1 MLANR
6 KRKRPAETWGN
17 ATSPNWTFARHDG
30 KNGAVFPSFFLHP
43 RYHVPPCGL
52 WTAFMNYLTLFL
64 TTRARWKF
72 QGPFSWQARL
82 SIFEYVAD
90 FSKNFSFLFA
100 DALEQGWV
108 VVLSFPNSLEPQRKE
123 FNASCILLCE
133 SCSEWLASDEVY
145 FPWLQ
150 IQAPFLVN
158 NDKKHTSVDS

>member
-90 FSKNFSFLFA
+90 FSKTSRSCSRMHWSRVELLCFLFRIPSSPK
-100 DALEQGWV
+100 GK
-108 VVLSFPNSLEPQRKE
+108 NSMRLAFYSAR
-123 FNASCILLCE
+123 AARSDSLLMK
-133 SCSEWLASDEVY
+133 
-145 FPWLQ
+145 F
-150 IQAPFLVN
+150 
-158 NDKKHTSVDS
+158 TSLDYKYRPRSW